1 MYLHGAH
8 WTDSDDACHSF
19 PDSFIGGVRG
29 QLISFIGEGDHS
41 LEEERELPLRNQP
54 ICHRPLPPTPCGRL
68 PAAAAAAATL
78 FAGGGGALVGF
89 VLLVPHRQTRRGD
102 ISAAVIADVSIAFD
116 HHRVCSAHAAQNHP
130 VLVKDRLRWPE
141 LCGALRET
149 KTPPHALS
157 PFSAGRF
164 HRVCPEPVW
173 VKLVVLLSDPRNAP
187 TKQQTVF
194 SY

>member
-1 MYLHGAH
+1 M
-8 WTDSDDACHSF
+8 
-19 PDSFIGGVRG
+19 
-29 QLISFIGEGDHS
+29 ISFIGEGDHS

-141 LCGALRET
+141 LRGALRET
-149 KTPPHALS
+149 KTPHARSLHSALAVFIAFVSSLS
-157 PFSAGRF
+157 GQ
-164 HRVCPEPVW
+164 
-173 VKLVVLLSDPRNAP
+173 LVVLLSDPRNAP
-187 TKQQTVF
+187 TKQQAF
-194 SY
+194 FLLSHLLYLNQGE